1 MTTPNETS
9 HHGCCGGHAEKND
22 LGLKDVHATDAGAQC
37 NCESGHCQCGHH
49 MTCDCAGSECG
60 CKEGQGHGHCA
71 EHGHEHHHEKG
82 ECECEPHEVKEKA
95 GCGCGHAH

>member
-9 HHGCCGGHAEKND
+9 HQGCCGGHAEKND
-22 LGLKDVHATDAGAQC
+22 LGLKDVHATDAQC

-49 MTCDCAGSECG
+49 MTCDCAGSECECG

-82 ECECEPHEVKEKA
+82 ECE
-95 GCGCGHAH
+95 